1 MADLK
6 KLNEAINE
14 LDKQSNNLRDF
25 NSVYAEIAK
34 LKEDLLESH
43 KLLNESKKDLSQIST
58 DLEKKLNLYQIKID
72 EIHKDNKAF
81 QKEFDST
88 MLSRLDK
95 YNSDIQVTIRN
106 EGMQNQRTLES
117 IFNSNT
123 NHLESKLEEV
133 NEKTVSQ
140 LNILKISVLV
150 LIALSLG
157 SLFFIFFK

>member
-72 EIHKDNKAF
+72 EIHKDNKTF

-117 IFNSNT
+117 IFNSST

-133 NEKTVSQ
+133 NEKTLSQ